1 MNRLFG
7 KSTKTVKDPSEELSA
22 SVKRLDSRASEFDKK
37 IQDADRELCEIKA
50 KMSTVKEGP
59 VKNSL
64 KTKALNILK
73 RKKMLESHRNTILNQ
88 SMTIEQADMS
98 LDTVRNSVNMFN
110 TMTLANKE
118 MKKQMKRFDVGKLE
132 DVMYELKDYAEEFN
146 STMEN
151 FNTDSIDEST
161 LDDEL
166 AALDE
171 ADYYQLKD
179 SSYLDTEV
187 STESVSNA
195 ASSLAS
201 SSVKGDSVVTE
212 GTL

>member
-1 MNRLFG
+1 MDRLFG

-22 SVKRLDSRASEFDKK
+22 SVKRLDTRASEVEKK
-37 IQDADRELCEIKA
+37 IHDADRELCEIKG
-50 KMSTVKEGP
+50 KMANLKEGP
-59 VKNSL
+59 AKNSL
-64 KTKALNILK
+64 KSKALNILK
-73 RKKMLESHRNTILNQ
+73 RKKMLETHRNTILNQ

-98 LDTVRNSVNMFN
+98 LDTVRNTVNIYN
-110 TMTLANKE
+110 TMTIANKE

-146 STMEN
+146 LTMEN

-171 ADYYQLKD
+171 ADYYELKD
-179 SSYLDTEV
+179 SSYLDTELP
-187 STESVSNA
+187 SESKMNS
-195 ASSLAS
+195 ASSTAMDN
-201 SSVKGDSVVTE
+201 SVIT
-212 GTL
+212 TQ

>member
-1 MNRLFG
+1 MDRLFG
-7 KSTKTVKDPSEELSA
+7 KSTKAVKDPSEELNA

-37 IQDADRELCEIKA
+37 IHDADRELCEIKS
-50 KMSTVKEGP
+50 KMSNLKEGP

-98 LDTVRNSVNMFN
+98 LDTVRNTVNMYN
-110 TMTLANKE
+110 TMTIANKE

-132 DVMYELKDYAEEFN
+132 DVMYELKDYADEFN

-161 LDDEL
+161 LDEEL

-171 ADYYQLKD
+171 ADYYELKD
-179 SSYLDTEV
+179 SSYLDTEICPESAP
-187 STESVSNA
+187 STTSVTST
-195 ASSLAS
+195 
-201 SSVKGDSVVTE
+201 VQGGDSVVT
-212 GTL
+212 TQ